1 MAALSFARA
10 NSASRSAMARIA
22 RRSGSASAARRSLSA
37 HSTRRSSASM
47 SISSASSACRSA
59 LTAVGSMNTVFPL
72 AEVSIARPGNALW
85 KCFCTGRTYTPPRWV
100 T

>member
-10 NSASRSAMARIA
+10 NSASRSAIARMA
-22 RRSGSASAARRSLSA
+22 RRSASPSPATRSLSA

-72 AEVSIARPGNALW
+72 EETSTVRPGNALW
-85 KCFCTGRTYTPPRWV
+85 KRRCTGTTYAPPRWV